1 MEEKKKMGNAKLLVI
16 AIVLILVAIIG
27 TTYAWLRLTKNS
39 DVVNKITAGNLEL
52 ILDDT
57 TSEGIK
63 LLKEIPRSYR
73 QGMTTKKYT
82 FTLTNKSSTSSYTL

>member
-1 MEEKKKMGNAKLLVI
+1 MKSLIVVI
-16 AIVLILVAIIG
+16 IAAILAILIGLS
-27 TTYAWLRLTKNS
+27 YAWLRLTKNS

-52 ILDDT
+52 TLDDT

-63 LLKEIPRSYR
+63 LTKEVPRSYR